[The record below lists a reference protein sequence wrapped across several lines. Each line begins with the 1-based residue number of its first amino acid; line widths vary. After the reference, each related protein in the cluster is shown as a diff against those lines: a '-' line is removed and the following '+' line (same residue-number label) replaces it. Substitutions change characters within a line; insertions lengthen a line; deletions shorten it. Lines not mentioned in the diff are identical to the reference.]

1 MGMFDTIIL
10 SSDYKL
16 KLTQEQQLL
25 VDDFV
30 MFDSWNRTLQTKS
43 IRNELCEF
51 VVAGDGSIRIT
62 PGTDSIFRDE
72 WTDFNNFTGEVE
84 CYTSIT
90 CDVLTY
96 DLNIDIT
103 LDVKAGVVTSHEI
116 SIKPEDNNQRIQL
129 DRKFAEHMKRD
140 LARSKTLRYKIYKST
155 YRPIVRFTCD
165 TAVKTL
171 SNTINII
178 NRCRRKIL
186 FW

>member
-1 MGMFDTIIL
+1 MGMYDTIIL

-25 VDDFV
+25 IDDFV
-30 MFDSWNRTLQTKS
+30 MFDSWDRSLQTKS

-72 WTDFNNFTGEVE
+72 WTDFKTFTGEVK
-84 CYTSIT
+84 CYATIP

-96 DLNIDIT
+96 DLNVDMT
-103 LDVKAGVVTSHEI
+103 LWIRNGVVERHEI
-116 SIKPEDNNQRIQL
+116 EIKPEDNNLRVQM
-129 DRKFAEHMKRD
+129 DRKFVEHMKRD
-140 LARSKTLRYKIYKST
+140 LERSRTLRYKIYKST
-155 YRPIVRFTCD
+155 YRPIVKFTCD
-165 TAVKTL
+165 AIVKRL
-171 SNTINII
+171 NSIISII
-178 NRCRRKIL
+178 NRCRRRML